1 MSNTKRKALSGYK
14 PYTLEEVDDGEIRS
28 FKAHRKMAPYAKTK
42 GVPKFKAHKT
52 DHVGGYSK
60 GVSKAD
66 KLNTKNANRSF
77 KKGAR
82 QQGKKLV
89 SLREP
94 EFFFEDYG
102 NNNTY

>member
-1 MSNTKRKALSGYK
+1 MSNTRRKALSGYK
-14 PYTLEEVDDGEIRS
+14 PYTLEEVDDGDSKIFRP
-28 FKAHRKMAPYAKTK
+28 HRKMTPYSKSK
-42 GVPKFKAHKT
+42 WVPKFKASKT
-52 DHVGGYSK
+52 SHVGGYSK

-102 NNNTY
+102 N

>member
-1 MSNTKRKALSGYK
+1 MSNTRRKTLKNYK
-14 PYTLEEVDDGEIRS
+14 PFVLEEVDDGEIGN

-52 DHVGGYSK
+52 DHVSGYSK

-66 KLNTKNANRSF
+66 KLNTKNANIGF

-94 EFFFEDYG
+94 EFFFEDHG
-102 NNNTY
+102 NSNTY

>member
-1 MSNTKRKALSGYK
+1 MSNTRRKTLKNYK
-14 PYTLEEVDDGEIRS
+14 PFVLEEVDDGEIGN
-28 FKAHRKMAPYAKTK
+28 FKTHRKMAPYAKTK

-52 DHVGGYSK
+52 AHVDGYSK

-82 QQGKKLV
+82 QQGKKLL

-102 NNNTY
+102 NSHIY